1 MARGATARLFVAV
14 DPPQSVRD
22 QLLAWAQGAAT
33 RLSAQRPKGALGE
46 LRVLESAAL
55 HVTLCF
61 LGSRP
66 VGEIETI
73 GSALLECD
81 GDVGE
86 LEVGAPLWLP
96 PRRPRALAVEVHD
109 RGGELTRLQA
119 SATRALTRATGWEA
133 ERRRF
138 KAHLTVARTRGRPSS
153 RRAAATAEPALPATP
168 QVGFTPAAMILYR
181 SWLSRA
187 GASYEP
193 LATYSLGRESSSG
206 PPR

>member
-14 DPPQSVRD
+14 DPPQSVRE
-22 QLLAWAQGAAT
+22 QLLAWARGAAT
-33 RLSAQRPKGALGE
+33 RLSAQRPNGALGE
-46 LRVLESAAL
+46 LRVLEPEAL

-66 VGEIETI
+66 VGEVEVI

-81 GDVGE
+81 RGVGE

-96 PRRPRALAVEVHD
+96 PRRPRVLAVEVHD
-109 RGGELTRLQA
+109 RGGGLTRLQA
-119 SATRALTRATGWEA
+119 SVARALTRATGWEA

-138 KAHLTVARTRGRPSS
+138 KAHLTVARTRGRPPS
-153 RRAAATAEPALPATP
+153 RRAAASTEPALPATP
-168 QVGFTPAAMILYR
+168 QVSFSPSAMILYR

-193 LATYSLGRESSSG
+193 LATYVLEAGG
-206 PPR
+206 L

>member
-14 DPPQSVRD
+14 DPPQSARE
-22 QLLAWAQGAAT
+22 QLLAWARGVAS
-33 RLSAQRPKGALGE
+33 RLSAQRPRGALGE
-46 LRVLESAAL
+46 LRVLESEAL

-66 VGEIETI
+66 VAEIDTI
-73 GSALLECD
+73 DSALLECD
-81 GDVGE
+81 GGVGE

-109 RGGELTRLQA
+109 RGGGLTSLQ
-119 SATRALTRATGWEA
+119 SSVTRALARATDWQV

-138 KAHLTVARTRGRPSS
+138 RAHLTVARAHGRPPS
-153 RRAAATAEPALPATP
+153 RRGAAGYEPSLPATP
-168 QVGFTPAAMILYR
+168 QVSFIPGAMILYR

-193 LATYSLGRESSSG
+193 LATYALGQ
-206 PPR
+206 P